1 MKLDR
6 PSPRGYSSPFRMKEQ
21 YARHKGRTEAD
32 ASSVHAP
39 YALLGLG
46 VMLGWITFCLAVF
59 PSHRSAEAPPEIPP
73 EQRNIVLRPDP
84 LPELAVPHPPASPLK
99 PIRGED
105 RYDSMIIRVAKRHQV
120 DPALVKAVIR
130 AESGYDH
137 KAVSHRGAI
146 GLMQLMPKTAQAL
159 GVEDSFNPELNI
171 DGGVKYLRQLMDQF
185 DGDVRLAL
193 AAYNAGSKKVRKY
206 RGVPPF
212 KQTRFYLQ
220 KVFRYYR
227 SYKQQMASDSARV

>member
-6 PSPRGYSSPFRMKEQ
+6 RSPRKYSSSSCMKEKGK
-21 YARHKGRTEAD
+21 RHSGRTAAD

-39 YALLGLG
+39 HALLGLG

-59 PSHRSAEAPPEIPP
+59 PAHRSVEAPEIPP

-84 LPELAVPHPPASPLK
+84 LPELAVPHPPASPLE
-99 PIRGED
+99 PIEGED

-130 AESGYDH
+130 AESAYDH

-220 KVFRYYR
+220 KVFRFYR
-227 SYKQQMASDSARV
+227 SYKQQMAAESARV